1 MTARQQAMALKEAL
15 KNAKGIDIKVYD
27 VRGES
32 SLADYFVVATGAAA
46 PHLKA
51 LVAAAQAAMKAKGVM
66 SYRVSGES
74 DSGWVVADY
83 VDVVLHVFSA
93 EARAY
98 YALEAIWSE
107 MQKSATSRRKGRG

>member
-1 MTARQQAMALKEAL
+1 MALKEAL

-74 DSGWVVADY
+74 DSGWVVADCSGRAG
-83 VDVVLHVFSA
+83 VTRLTFITILMPLSTQSSLPASAVFSA
-93 EARAY
+93 AAHSSGE
-98 YALEAIWSE
+98 
-107 MQKSATSRRKGRG
+107 